1 MFRKTAITFGLAM
14 IAGTGLAAQSGQDI
28 SANTDADISTGGA
41 RIGVDTGVSL
51 KSRFDALDSDDNG
64 VISRSDASGN
74 ARLQSMFDSLD
85 TGGSIEKDAKSAGAE
100 GISYEQFKAGMQAR
114 AQGGVVGDAVSRG
127 VPQIVDEQA
136 DNAESSDDPGSMRD
150 EAAGGMVKAGETARN
165 KADEARQPLDDN
177 LKNTADDA
185 RTKAKGGLGTAADS
199 ATDAAGQQLSSSAS
213 GQAGGSLSGDA
224 GSDSRDND
232 TATGSN

>member
-41 RIGVDTGVSL
+41 RIGVDTGISL

-100 GISYEQFKAGMQAR
+100 GISYEQFKAGMQAEG
-114 AQGGVVGDAVSRG
+114 QGRSRYG
-127 VPQIVDEQA
+127 GRQRHRCGRTTAEQLGQWPGWRI
-136 DNAESSDDPGSMRD
+136 AERRCRFRLPG
-150 EAAGGMVKAGETARN
+150 
-165 KADEARQPLDDN
+165 
-177 LKNTADDA
+177 
-185 RTKAKGGLGTAADS
+185 
-199 ATDAAGQQLSSSAS
+199 
-213 GQAGGSLSGDA
+213 
-224 GSDSRDND
+224 
-232 TATGSN
+232 